1 MNVCLRSRRKWPES
15 DPPWRKGEKLRQE
28 VEPGA
33 GAGGPEVVGVGAK
46 GSKCS
51 TSFSGA
57 ATAAE
62 GTVLEGEKIHDVPT
76 REFRVSKRVSASSPR
91 SL

>member
-1 MNVCLRSRRKWPES
+1 M
-15 DPPWRKGEKLRQE
+15 
-28 VEPGA
+28 
-33 GAGGPEVVGVGAK
+33 VGVGAK

-62 GTVLEGEKIHDVPT
+62 GTVLEGSEVADAAW
-76 REFRVSKRVSASSPR
+76 REFRVSKRVSASSAAIIIIIGQASCP
-91 SL
+91 LAQA